1 MPSHIVW
8 LTAHRTG
15 VCIVPRPGLGCAWE
29 STWKSEGTE
38 IRTVVR
44 DPTCAAYRP
53 PTGPCP
59 MRKTTWCASISLPH
73 VASSSEPDVDT
84 RAQSLMASHGRVL
97 AHARTHTVR
106 DLHNR
111 SRPDLVYTRRPRSR
125 WTYFGIRGGH
135 LGSRRGGH
143 FGIRDE
149 TSYWTIDV

>member
-8 LTAHRTG
+8 LTAHQTG
-15 VCIVPRPGLGCAWE
+15 VGILPRPGLGCAWE

-84 RAQSLMASHGRVL
+84 RAHSLMASHGHVL

-106 DLHNR
+106 DLHDR
-111 SRPDLVYTRRPRSR
+111 SRPALV
-125 WTYFGIRGGH
+125 
-135 LGSRRGGH
+135 
-143 FGIRDE
+143 
-149 TSYWTIDV
+149 